1 MGENLGEDEA
11 NTLLTLIR
19 SNRDDALKV
28 DQLVQA
34 KQKIKHY
41 GIDADAT
48 EPTFS
53 AVRIGMSQAS
63 NMTLFQHSLS
73 CLGYLVKRCRA
84 NDATLLK
91 RLSIDLLPLLL
102 DKMGDAKERIREMA
116 LSPVV
121 DIWTVAP
128 VETERAIRENGL
140 TSKNSRLKE
149 SSLEWLVRVH
159 ALYGGQLSIKPYTSL
174 LVRLLEDASDGVRE
188 KAKHV
193 VVDLFKSASGPAK
206 ADLQKSITE
215 HQVRKTIATYVI
227 ENISGPDMRSSVKNE
242 KDKAKDE
249 KPARPAAK
257 STYLSSLTGVAMDEM
272 KPAYANTG
280 RELENELNG
289 MLTDLSGKE
298 SEQNWAARERHV
310 TRIRELLR
318 GNAPTDHPAIF
329 SAGIKTLCDGLV
341 NVVKSLRTTVSTKGC
356 QCVKDLFLVLGHGMD
371 PTVDII
377 LPTMIKLCGGTKK
390 ITAEAANVTCAVIF
404 AKTSYHHKIPNYLYG
419 ACTDKNIQPRL
430 YATSWFRAL
439 VEAHAHEKYILDHG
453 DGIKKLEDGLKK
465 VLVDSNPAVR
475 EGGRAAFWTYFDL
488 FPDRATVIL
497 EAQDANTRKLLDK
510 DNPNG
515 SSGTSAGPSSN
526 AGPSSRPA
534 AARAGAS
541 TTTRLSI
548 KEQIAARR
556 KEAAAAAQAKQAPK
570 LEPAHSLSGPLSAG
584 SSSSAQTAP
593 EKSGISSAPVRPSRP
608 MRPKSQLSIRVDEA
622 KRPASSSSNGD
633 SANAIERTLERMN
646 GNRAM
651 SPSSSARSGFS
662 PSTSSYKKSSTTS
675 PPGSTRA
682 ARTTVR
688 ASPLSSRKLTIL
700 EQLAHA
706 DHKVRLEG
714 IVVLGCALA
723 GRTPPN
729 YEKRP
734 PVPPSDQLAPALQK
748 LLNDPHTEVVES
760 VLAPEVLPELVKFV
774 GYDQIVPR
782 VLLLNEVDETE
793 HPRPYPTKSL
803 ASLKEL
809 LTPAESA
816 ELLFKVITSMGSGG
830 AMSRKML
837 PGAMSFTSVQRKRI
851 LHGALEWMN
860 TLAGGDKVKPND
872 YIDQPD
878 TYKLFINRLVPMV
891 PSTKQPNFTPLA
903 SILKNIQKRNP
914 TIFDRILATFD
925 PAIQRDLKKAWGM
938 KDESEGAS
946 KIEEEVA
953 RVEKVLGIIPSVNE
967 MPPPPRPNR
976 GIDIPDVSHK
986 TDFITEDEELT
997 MINPM
1002 SALAN
1007 LNIVPSA
1014 APSTIPTAADTRKS
1028 SSGSLDIPDFLST
1041 TKKTTANGT
1050 ISASNRDKDLIQV
1063 YQDPTPP
1070 KPGVNVPRSPE
1081 PLANITNSVRPRI
1094 KNFGASTTAGKTP
1107 EQQLQSLQN
1116 YLRKLKDGDIDSH
1129 GLRRLCAIVRDN
1141 PAKREQQ
1148 ENKDAIDFWAGGQTF
1163 EEMLDSLL
1171 DFLGEPFTGGST
1183 KTPEALADVRT
1194 QGIQLLRLLMNKATP
1209 YFTGRE
1215 HSVLPVA
1222 FKLRGEY
1229 PTQSPVSTNID
1240 DTVEDYVKSVAD
1252 SGIALPTITSFLMM
1266 TTPDAGA
1273 GAGGTGKKKVG
1284 SNVLAL
1290 KTLAAFVKES
1300 DEEDLES
1307 QWNAIGAIAKRYM
1320 EDEDPEVRRAVVE
1333 VCVGVRKGF
1342 VKNGDVEEGEAR
1354 LWKECLEGLTEGQ
1367 KNLLTYYFARNN

>member
-28 DQLVQA
+28 DHLVQA

-41 GIDADAT
+41 GIDPDAT

-128 VETERAIRENGL
+128 VETERIIREAGL

-149 SSLEWLVRVH
+149 SSLEWLTRVH

-188 KAKHV
+188 KAKLV

-206 ADLQKSITE
+206 ADLQKSITD

-227 ENISGPDMRSSVKNE
+227 ENISGPDMRSSAKAE

-249 KPARPAAK
+249 KPARPTAK
-257 STYLSSLTGVAMDEM
+257 SAFLNSFAGVALDEM

-289 MLTDLSGKE
+289 MLGDLSGKE
-298 SEQNWAARERHV
+298 TEQNWAARERHV

-329 SAGIKTLCDGLV
+329 SACMKTLTDGLV
-341 NVVKSLRTTVSTKGC
+341 NVVKSLRTTVATKGC
-356 QCVKDLFLVLGHGMD
+356 QCVKDLFLVLGPGMD
-371 PTVDII
+371 LTVDII

-390 ITAEAANVTCAVIF
+390 ITAEAANVTCVVIF
-404 AKTSYHHKIPNYLYG
+404 AKTSYHHKIANYLYG

-430 YATSWFRAL
+430 YSTSWFRVL
-439 VEAHAHEKYILDHG
+439 IESHAHEKYVLDHG
-453 DGIKKLEDGLKK
+453 DGVKKLEDGLRK
-465 VLVDSNPAVR
+465 VLIDSNPTVR
-475 EGGRAAFWTYFDL
+475 GSARAAFWAYFDL

-515 SSGTSAGPSSN
+515 SSGPSAGASSS

-534 AARAGAS
+534 TTRAGSSA
-541 TTTRLSI
+541 TTRPSI

-556 KEAAAAAQAKQAPK
+556 KEAAAAAQATKPAPK
-570 LEPAHSLSGPLSAG
+570 LEPAHPVSGPLSAG

-593 EKSGISSAPVRPSRP
+593 EKSGISSAPVRPNRP
-608 MRPKSQLSIRVDEA
+608 MRPKSQLSVRVDEA

-682 ARTTVR
+682 PRTTVR

-700 EQLAHA
+700 EQLSHA

-734 PVPPSDQLAPALQK
+734 PVPTSDQLAPALQK
-748 LLNDPHTEVVES
+748 LLNDPNTEVVES

-837 PGAMSFTSVQRKRI
+837 PGAMSFTSVQRRRI

-860 TLAGGDKVKPND
+860 TLVGGDNIQPNE
-872 YIDQPD
+872 YLDQPD

-914 TIFDRILATFD
+914 IVFDRILATFD
-925 PAIQRDLKKAWGM
+925 PGIQRDLKRAWGM
-938 KDESEGAS
+938 KDENEGTP

-976 GIDIPDVSHK
+976 GIDIPDVGHK
-986 TDFITEDEELT
+986 SDFITEDEELT

-1007 LNIVPSA
+1007 LNIVPSTASSATPA
-1014 APSTIPTAADTRKS
+1014 ATETRTS

-1041 TKKTTANGT
+1041 KKSTSNGAN
-1050 ISASNRDKDLIQV
+1050 SRDKDVIQV
-1063 YQDPTPP
+1063 YQDPTPT
-1070 KPGVNVPRSPE
+1070 KPGVNVPKSPE
-1081 PLANITNSVRPRI
+1081 PLANITNSVRPRQ

-1141 PAKREQQ
+1141 PAKRQ
-1148 ENKDAIDFWAGGQTF
+1148 ENKDGIDFWASGQTF

-1171 DFLGEPFTGGST
+1171 DFLGEPFSGGST
-1183 KTPEALADVRT
+1183 KTAEALADVRT
-1194 QGIQLLRLLMNKATP
+1194 QGVQLLRLLMNKATP
-1209 YFTGRE
+1209 YFAGRE
-1215 HSVLPVA
+1215 HSVFPVA

-1229 PTQSPVSTNID
+1229 PTQSPVSSNID
-1240 DTVEDYVKSVAD
+1240 ETVEEYVKSVAD
-1252 SGIALPTITSFLMM
+1252 SGVALPTITSFLMM
-1266 TTPDAGA
+1266 ATDAGA
-1273 GAGGTGKKKVG
+1273 DAGGKKKAG

-1290 KTLAAFVKES
+1290 KTLSAFVKES
-1300 DEEDLES
+1300 EEEDLEN
-1307 QWNAIGAIAKRYM
+1307 QWGTIGAIAKRYM
-1320 EDEDPEVRRAVVE
+1320 EDEDPEVRRAVVD

-1342 VKNGDVEEGEAR
+1342 VKSGGVEEGEAK
-1354 LWKECLEGLTEGQ
+1354 LWKDCLDGLTEGQ

>member
-28 DQLVQA
+28 DHLVQA

-41 GIDADAT
+41 GIDPNAT
-48 EPTFS
+48 ENTFA

-91 RLSIDLLPLLL
+91 RLSIDILPLLL
-102 DKMGDAKERIREMA
+102 DKMGDAKDRIREMA

-128 VETERAIRENGL
+128 VETERIIRETGL
-140 TSKNSRLKE
+140 TSKNARLKE
-149 SSLEWLVRVH
+149 SSLEWLARVH

-188 KAKHV
+188 KAKLV

-215 HQVRKTIATYVI
+215 HQVRKTIATYII
-227 ENISGPDMRSSVKNE
+227 ENISGPDMRSSAKTE
-242 KDKAKDE
+242 KENPKDE
-249 KPARPAAK
+249 KSTRPGAK
-257 STYLSSLTGVAMDEM
+257 STFLDSITGVGMDEM

-289 MLTDLSGKE
+289 MLGDLSGKE
-298 SEQNWAARERHV
+298 TEQNWAARERHV

-318 GNAPTDHPAIF
+318 GNAPIDHPAIF
-329 SAGIKTLCDGLV
+329 SAGMKTLCDGLV

-371 PTVDII
+371 PTIDII

-390 ITAEAANVTCAVIF
+390 ITAEAANVTCTVIF
-404 AKTSYHHKIPNYLYG
+404 AKTSYNARIPNYLYG

-439 VEAHAHEKYILDHG
+439 IEAHAHEKYILDHG

-465 VLVDSNPAVR
+465 VLVDSNPTVR
-475 EGGRAAFWTYFDL
+475 ESGRAAFWVYFDL

-497 EAQDANTRKLLDK
+497 EAQDPNTRKLLDK

-515 SSGTSAGPSSN
+515 SVGASTSAGPSS
-526 AGPSSRPA
+526 RP
-534 AARAGAS
+534 G
-541 TTTRLSI
+541 TTRATTSATTRPSI

-556 KEAAAAAQAKQAPK
+556 KEAAAAAQAPKQPPK
-570 LEPAHSLSGPLSAG
+570 LEPAHSFSGPLSAG

-593 EKSGISSAPVRPSRP
+593 EKSGISSAPVRPGRP

-682 ARTTVR
+682 VRTTVR
-688 ASPLSSRKLTIL
+688 ASPLSHRKLTIL

-729 YEKRP
+729 YDKRP
-734 PVPPSDQLAPALQK
+734 PVPPTDQLAPALQK
-748 LLNDPHTEVVES
+748 LLSDPHTEVVES

-774 GYDQIVPR
+774 SYDQIVPR

-793 HPRPYPTKSL
+793 HPRPYPIKSL

-816 ELLFKVITSMGSGG
+816 ELLFKVITSMGSGA

-837 PGAMSFTSVQRKRI
+837 PGALSFTSVQRRRI
-851 LHGALEWMN
+851 LHGALEWMSA
-860 TLAGGDKVKPND
+860 LVGGDKVTPNE
-872 YIDQPD
+872 YLDQPD
-878 TYKLFINRLVPMV
+878 TYKLLINRLVPMV

-903 SILKNIQKRNP
+903 NILKNIQMRNP

-938 KDESEGAS
+938 KDESEGAP

-953 RVEKVLGIIPSVNE
+953 RVEKVLGIMPSVNE

-976 GIDIPDVSHK
+976 GVEIPDVTHK
-986 TDFITEDEELT
+986 TDFMTEDEELT

-1007 LNIVPSA
+1007 LNIIPSA
-1014 APSTIPTAADTRKS
+1014 TTTATPAATETRTS
-1028 SSGSLDIPDFLST
+1028 SSGSLDIPDFLGTAKKST
-1041 TKKTTANGT
+1041 TNGVGST
-1050 ISASNRDKDLIQV
+1050 STRDKDLIQV
-1063 YQDPTPP
+1063 YQDPTPS
-1070 KPGVNVPRSPE
+1070 KSDLSITKSPE
-1081 PLANITNSVRPRI
+1081 PLANITNSVRPRQ

-1148 ENKDAIDFWAGGQTF
+1148 ENKDAVDFWAGGQTF

-1171 DFLGEPFTGGST
+1171 DFLAEPFAGGTT
-1183 KTPEALADVRT
+1183 KTAEELADVRA
-1194 QGIQLLRLLMNKATP
+1194 QGVQLLRLLMNKATP

-1215 HSVLPVA
+1215 HSVFPVA

-1229 PTQSPVSTNID
+1229 ATQSPVSTNID
-1240 DTVEDYVKSVAD
+1240 DMVEDYVKSVAD
-1252 SGIALPTITSFLMM
+1252 SGVALPTITGFLMM

-1273 GAGGTGKKKVG
+1273 GTEGGGKKKG
-1284 SNVLAL
+1284 GANVLAL
-1290 KTLAAFVKES
+1290 KTLAAFIKDS

-1307 QWNAIGAIAKRYM
+1307 QWDTIGAIAKRYM
-1320 EDEDPEVRRAVVE
+1320 EDEDPEVRRAVVT
-1333 VCVGVRKGF
+1333 VCVDMRKRF
-1342 VKNGDVEEGEAR
+1342 VNKGGVEEGEAR
-1354 LWKECLEGLTEGQ
+1354 LWKDCLAGLTEGQ
-1367 KNLLTYYFARNN
+1367 RNLLTYYFARNS